1 MPLLFFEVVFMVT
14 SKPKQI
20 KSFDYPKLFSY
31 LLVFLSIFLFIWFVA
46 TRRTSDFKLYLIT
59 DTYGPLIFEGFL
71 NTIWISIIALLGSM
85 ILGFI
90 FYLFSITK
98 DKYFGAYLRAFTNV
112 FTEIIYGTPL
122 LVMVVISAFVIG
134 PAFNVYSRNITGLIG
149 LIIYISPYMKN
160 VFQAAFS
167 SVGNDQY
174 MAMDLFGFT
183 PFQRYRYIIIPQ
195 VVRILM
201 PPLMNNF
208 SLIIKGSALLYVL
221 SFNELY
227 YSIVIAQSK
236 TFAFVEGYLLM
247 WALYLLITI
256 PLSQLTKIIERKWSL

>member
-1 MPLLFFEVVFMVT
+1 MVT
-14 SKPKQI
+14 SKPKQK

-31 LLVFLSIFLFIWFVA
+31 LLVFLSFFLFIWFVA

-59 DTYGPLIFEGFL
+59 DTYGPLIIEGFL
-71 NTIWISIIALLGSM
+71 NTILISIIALLGSVV
-85 ILGFI
+85 LGFI

-98 DKYFGAYLRAFTNV
+98 DKYLGAYLRAFTNV

-134 PAFNVYSRNITGLIG
+134 PAFNIYSRNITGLIG

-160 VFQAAFS
+160 VYQAAFS
-167 SVGNDQY
+167 SVGSDQY

-183 PFQRYRYIIIPQ
+183 SYQRYRYIIIPQ
-195 VVRILM
+195 VIRILM

-256 PLSQLTKIIERKWSL
+256 PLSQLTKLIERKWSL

>member
-1 MPLLFFEVVFMVT
+1 MVT

-20 KSFDYPKLFSY
+20 KSFDYPKLLSY
-31 LLVFLSIFLFIWFVA
+31 ILVFLSIFLFIWFVA